1 MHNLNMK
8 SLLIALTLIA
18 LPGLAHAAPRIEA
31 VFGNTIVSTY
41 PDGRVAYLW
50 LKADGPYE
58 LLNRRRTTSGGAW
71 TVKGEEV
78 CMRQSKPIPAPMVF
92 CTPAPTGDGSAP
104 WKAKALTGEQ
114 VSVRVVKGIVR

>member
-1 MHNLNMK
+1 MK
-8 SLLIALTLIA
+8 SLIAALAVIA
-18 LPGLAHAAPRIEA
+18 LPGLAQAAPNIEA

-50 LKADGPYE
+50 LRPDGSYE

-71 TVKGEEV
+71 TIKGEDV
-78 CMRQSKPIPAPMVF
+78 CMKQSRPIPAPITF
-92 CTPAPTGDGSAP
+92 CTPAPTGDSAAP

-114 VSVRVVKGIVR
+114 VSVKLVKGIVR